1 MTKQQAYQA
10 GLVDTVQGREP
21 LNAVLIAAGQP
32 ELLSWYIR
40 GQLAANKL
48 LVEK

>member
-1 MTKQQAYQA
+1 MTTRQAYQA
-10 GLVDTVQGREP
+10 GLLDTVRGREP
-21 LNAVLIAAGQP
+21 LSAVFIAAGQP
-32 ELLSWYIR
+32 ELLAWYIR

>member
-1 MTKQQAYQA
+1 MTKREAYQA

-21 LNAVLIAAGQP
+21 LNAVLIAAGQS
-32 ELLSWYIR
+32 ELLEWYIR
-40 GQLAANKL
+40 GQLSANKL